1 MYAVFFAAKRGIP
14 LFKTGKIC
22 YHINILDT
30 EDGKLKKY
38 LEIGKAVSPH
48 GVRGEIKLE
57 CWSDSPNAICRV
69 KTVYYN
75 EDAGDGVKVESA
87 RPHKSF
93 LLLKLAGIDDMDTA
107 NAMRGKVLFA
117 DRDEIIKD
125 KNSYFLADLLG
136 LTVVDADSGKSYGVL
151 DDIIKTGANDVYSVK
166 DENGKQRLVPAIK
179 DVVISTNINEGVMKI
194 RPLAGLFDED

>member
-1 MYAVFFAAKRGIP
+1 
-14 LFKTGKIC
+14 
-22 YHINILDT
+22 
-30 EDGKLKKY
+30 
-38 LEIGKAVSPH
+38 
-48 GVRGEIKLE
+48 
-57 CWSDSPNAICRV
+57 
-69 KTVYYN
+69 
-75 EDAGDGVKVESA
+75 
-87 RPHKSF
+87 
-93 LLLKLAGIDDMDTA
+93 MDTA